1 MHEFPAGTSPGTR
14 AAARVF
20 PVHSAPMPTPSPRR
34 FDPLAFIE
42 RVGNALPDPAILFV
56 CGCVLVM
63 VLSHVGFRLGWSVQ
77 PVQIR
82 EVMRDVTDASGKP
95 VLDDKGQPTRE
106 PIRDERTGRPKT
118 ELVKSGDPIQPKSLL
133 TSDGIYWC
141 LSTMVTNFTTF
152 PPLGIVLVAMFG
164 VGVAE
169 RTGLFDSLI
178 KWLAMLVPSKLLTP
192 TAVFLGFVS
201 HMAAD
206 SGYVVL
212 PPLIAVLFFAA
223 GRSPLAGIAAVF
235 AGIGGGFSANLMVS
249 GTDALV
255 SGITDANVKI
265 LDPNYRVQPTCNWYF
280 MAASVPLLTLIG
292 WFVSSKIVE
301 PRFATRPEDEGGPPV
316 QLGGVKNELS
326 PAERKA
332 LGWSALALLVTL
344 GVVLAMVFV
353 PGWPLHGEAT
363 DPVTKRSEHR
373 WVATIIPLVLFLFLI
388 PGIAYGLSIGKFRT
402 QKDLV
407 NAFVDSMRSM
417 APVIAMAFFAAQFIK
432 YFAESN
438 LGRMLAITGG
448 EALAMADLP
457 PTLIIVLFIVLTMI
471 INLLISS
478 MSAKFLIMAP
488 IFVPMFMMLGL
499 SPELTQA
506 AYRVGDSVTN
516 TITPMNAY
524 LVILLAVM
532 NKYAKS
538 AGMGTLISMMVPY
551 SIAFAITWGA
561 LLLLWMQM
569 GWPLGP
575 GAGLWYIPAK

>member
-1 MHEFPAGTSPGTR
+1 MSI
-14 AAARVF
+14 
-20 PVHSAPMPTPSPRR
+20 PSPKR

-42 RVGNALPDPAILFV
+42 RLGNALPDPAILFV

-77 PVQIR
+77 PVQIK
-82 EVMRDVTDASGKP
+82 EVTRVITDAAGRP
-95 VLDDKGQPTRE
+95 LLDDQGQPKLE

-118 ELVKSGDPIQPKSLL
+118 ELVKSGDPIKPKSLL
-133 TSDGIYWC
+133 TSEGLYWC
-141 LSTMVTNFTTF
+141 LSTMVNNFTSF

-178 KWLAMLVPSKLLTP
+178 KWLAMLVPAKLLTP

-212 PPLIAVLFFAA
+212 PPLIAVLFLAA

-255 SGITDANVKI
+255 SGITDINSRI

-280 MAASVPLLTLIG
+280 MAASVPILTLIG
-292 WFVSSKIVE
+292 WFVSAKIVE
-301 PRFATRPEDEGGPPV
+301 PRFATRPEEEGGPPA
-316 QLGGVKNELS
+316 QLGAAKNHLA
-326 PAERKA
+326 PAESKA
-332 LGWSALALLVTL
+332 LARSGVAFVLTLAIVLALILI
-344 GVVLAMVFV
+344 
-353 PGWPLHGEAT
+353 PGWPLHGEGPH
-363 DPVTKRSEHR
+363 PVTKRVESR
-373 WVATIIPLVLFLFLI
+373 WVASIIPLVLFLFLI
-388 PGIAYGLSIGKFRT
+388 PGLAYGLSIGKFRS
-402 QKDLV
+402 QKDVV

-417 APVIAMAFFAAQFIK
+417 APVIAMAFFAAQFIE
-432 YFAESN
+432 YFKVSN
-438 LGRMLAITGG
+438 LGQMLAITGG
-448 EALAMADLP
+448 EVLASADLP
-457 PTLIIVLFIVLTMI
+457 PALIIILFILLTML
-471 INLLISS
+471 INLLIAS

-532 NKYAKS
+532 NRYAKN
-538 AGMGTLISMMVPY
+538 AGMGTLISMMVPF
-551 SIAFAITWGA
+551 SIAFAIAWIA

-575 GAGLWYIPAK
+575 GAGLWYVPAK

>member
-1 MHEFPAGTSPGTR
+1 MS
-14 AAARVF
+14 
-20 PVHSAPMPTPSPRR
+20 TPSPKR
-34 FDPLAFIE
+34 FDPLALIE

-63 VLSHVGFRLGWSVQ
+63 VLSHIGFRLGWSVQ

-82 EVMRDVTDASGKP
+82 EVMREVTDANGNP
-95 VLDDKGQPTRE
+95 VLDEQGQPARE

-118 ELVKSGDPIQPKSLL
+118 ELVKSGDPIKPKSLL

-178 KWLAMLVPSKLLTP
+178 KWLAMLVPAKLLTP

-255 SGITDANVKI
+255 SGITDANVRI

-280 MAASVPLLTLIG
+280 MAASVPILTLIG
-292 WFVSSKIVE
+292 WFISAKIVE
-301 PRFATRPEDEGGPPV
+301 PRFANRSPEEGGPPAH
-316 QLGGVKNELS
+316 LAGVTNELS
-326 PAERKA
+326 PPERKA
-332 LGWSALALLVTL
+332 LGRAALAMLATL
-344 GVVLAMVFV
+344 ALVLAMILV
-353 PGWPLHGEAT
+353 PGWPLHGEAV
-363 DPVTKRSEHR
+363 DPVSKRVEDR
-373 WVATIIPLVLFLFLI
+373 WVASIIPLVLFLFLI
-388 PGIAYGLSIGKFRT
+388 PGLAYGLSIGKFRS
-402 QKDLV
+402 QKDVV

-417 APVIAMAFFAAQFIK
+417 APVIAAPFFVPKFMMQCL
-432 YFAESN
+432 ESN
-438 LGRMLAITGG
+438 
-448 EALAMADLP
+448 
-457 PTLIIVLFIVLTMI
+457 
-471 INLLISS
+471 
-478 MSAKFLIMAP
+478 
-488 IFVPMFMMLGL
+488 
-499 SPELTQA
+499 LTQA

-551 SIAFAITWGA
+551 SIAFAIAWIA
-561 LLLLWMQM
+561 LLLLWIQM
-569 GWPLGP
+569 GWSLGP
-575 GAGLWYIPAK
+575 GAGLWYVPAK

>member
-1 MHEFPAGTSPGTR
+1 MRSPSRTP
-14 AAARVF
+14 VF
-20 PVHSAPMPTPSPRR
+20 QYTPPMANPSPKR
-34 FDPLAFIE
+34 FDPLALIE

-56 CGCVLVM
+56 CGCILVM
-63 VLSHVGFRLGWSVQ
+63 ILSHVGFRLGWSVQ

-82 EVMRDVTDASGKP
+82 EVMREVTDASGQP
-95 VLDDKGQPTRE
+95 TLDDQGQPKRE
-106 PIRDERTGRPKT
+106 PIRNERTGRPKT
-118 ELVKSGDPIQPKSLL
+118 ELVKAGDPIQPKSLL
-133 TSDGIYWC
+133 TSDGLYWC
-141 LSTMVTNFTTF
+141 LSTMVTNFTSF

-192 TAVFLGFVS
+192 TAIFLGFVS

-212 PPLIAVLFFAA
+212 PPLIAVLFLAA

-249 GTDALV
+249 GTDALI

-292 WFVSSKIVE
+292 WFVASKFVE
-301 PRFATRPEDEGGPPV
+301 PRFANRPEEEGGPPAKR
-316 QLGGVKNELS
+316 GAIKSELS
-326 PAERKA
+326 TDEKRA
-332 LGWSALALLVTL
+332 LRRAGLALILTL
-344 GVVLAMVFV
+344 ALVLAMILV
-353 PGWPLHGEAT
+353 PGWPLHGEGT
-363 DPVTKRSEHR
+363 DPATNRTEHR

-388 PGIAYGLSIGKFRT
+388 PGLAYGVSIGRFRT
-402 QKDLV
+402 QKDV
-407 NAFVDSMRSM
+407 VGAFVDSMRSM

-448 EALAMADLP
+448 EALASADLP
-457 PTLIIVLFIVLTMI
+457 PALIIVLFI
-471 INLLISS
+471 LLAMLLDLLVCS
-478 MSAKFLIMAP
+478 MSAKYLVMAP
-488 IFVPMFMMLGL
+488 IFVPMLMMLGL

-506 AYRVGDSVTN
+506 AYRIGDSVIN
-516 TITPMNAY
+516 MITPMNAY
-524 LVILLAVM
+524 LVIILAVM

-538 AGMGTLISMMVPY
+538 AGMGTLISMMMPFTVAF
-551 SIAFAITWGA
+551 SIAWIV
-561 LLLLWMQM
+561 LILVWMQM

-575 GAGLWYIPAK
+575 NAGLWYIPAK